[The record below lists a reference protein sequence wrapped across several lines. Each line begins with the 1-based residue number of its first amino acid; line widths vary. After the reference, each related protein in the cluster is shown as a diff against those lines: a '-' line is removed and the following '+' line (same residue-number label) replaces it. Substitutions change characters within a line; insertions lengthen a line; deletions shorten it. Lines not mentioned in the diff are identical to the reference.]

1 MSIDTYM
8 KKEWFSYFKQN
19 ANLNKQL
26 LKYDNNNS
34 YVFSITYDD
43 ITNDNYKINISK
55 NVKYEKY
62 QCIKIKNKKYRIK
75 IN

>member
-8 KKEWFSYFKQN
+8 KKEWFSHFKQN